1 MKLRDRKR
9 IFSDEVFLIMEGD
22 IFCKSNLRFYWK
34 GDREKEKR
42 GGRRIEKKGVR
53 IYFII

>member
-22 IFCKSNLRFYWK
+22 IADKSNLRFYWK

-42 GGRRIEKKGVR
+42 GGRKNRRKKM
-53 IYFII
+53 